1 MAPRFSFVCKAMFA
15 FFLSMYSVNTLSEER
30 LDKAEQC
37 VSIKSNINRLAC
49 FDRVFNTPV
58 REQMID
64 ERAVSNL
71 VPKLVGDIFT
81 LAKVDGR
88 DAWAENNL
96 ELALLSNDG
105 NASIYVACK
114 DNITRFQRALDKPVK
129 HNLLNGH
136 IANTETNHTVSKI
149 DWQSAERGYLLDAGR
164 GLYAIQQLK
173 SILYIDTFSVS
184 LPQED
189 RQFIF
194 KNNGLASQVAPI
206 RKECGW

>member
-1 MAPRFSFVCKAMFA
+1 M
-15 FFLSMYSVNTLSEER
+15 TE
-30 LDKAEQC
+30 
-37 VSIKSNINRLAC
+37 
-49 FDRVFNTPV
+49 
-58 REQMID
+58 
-64 ERAVSNL
+64 
-71 VPKLVGDIFT
+71 
-81 LAKVDGR
+81 
-88 DAWAENNL
+88 
-96 ELALLSNDG
+96 
-105 NASIYVACK
+105 ASIYVACK
-114 DNITRFQRALDKPVK
+114 DNITRFQIALDKPVK
-129 HNLLNGH
+129 HNLLNVH
-136 IANTETNHTVSKI
+136 IANNDTNHTASKI

>member
-1 MAPRFSFVCKAMFA
+1 MRDFVMAPRFSFVCKAMFA

-114 DNITRFQRALDKPVK
+114 DNITRFQYCI
-129 HNLLNGH
+129 G
-136 IANTETNHTVSKI
+136 
-149 DWQSAERGYLLDAGR
+149 
-164 GLYAIQQLK
+164 
-173 SILYIDTFSVS
+173 
-184 LPQED
+184 
-189 RQFIF
+189 
-194 KNNGLASQVAPI
+194 
-206 RKECGW
+206 

>member
-37 VSIKSNINRLAC
+37 VSIKSNI
-49 FDRVFNTPV
+49 
-58 REQMID
+58 
-64 ERAVSNL
+64 

-114 DNITRFQRALDKPVK
+114 DNITRFQIALDKPVK
-129 HNLLNGH
+129 HNLLNVH
-136 IANTETNHTVSKI
+136 IANNDTNHTASKI

>member
-1 MAPRFSFVCKAMFA
+1 
-15 FFLSMYSVNTLSEER
+15 
-30 LDKAEQC
+30 
-37 VSIKSNINRLAC
+37 
-49 FDRVFNTPV
+49 
-58 REQMID
+58 MID

-71 VPKLVGDIFT
+71 VPKIGWWYFYISEI
-81 LAKVDGR
+81 DGR

-114 DNITRFQRALDKPVK
+114 DNITRFQIALDKPVK
-129 HNLLNGH
+129 HNLLNVH
-136 IANTETNHTVSKI
+136 IANNDTNHTASKI

-173 SILYIDTFSVS
+173 SILLYLITFSVS

-194 KNNGLASQVAPI
+194 KN
-206 RKECGW
+206 